1 MPEALAESPPLP
13 ERIEPESAG
22 EPAREARSAVLPVR
36 DPKHGRV
43 PAPTSERAP
52 ERAPA
57 ARPMPIDPS
66 APEATPASPGPGLLR
81 RLAERRSPRRVKVST
96 ALRFYHEV
104 LGLDHLHY
112 GLWNGEA
119 FDLAGLKKAQDR
131 FSRLLCQWVPADA
144 GSVLDVGCGIGST
157 ARMLHEGGL
166 DVEGLS
172 PDPYHRDAFARRV
185 GTPFH
190 LARFQEFEPER
201 RYDLVLMSESAQYIW
216 LDRLFPSVSRAAVPG
231 GHLLVADYFTVNGA
245 EGVMARSGHPLADFL
260 EEAERAG
267 LELERRE
274 DVTDR
279 VAPTLDLAR
288 SWLSAYVEPCL
299 SIASESFRGRH
310 PHLARIGRWLLRG
323 RIERLRELEA
333 LVDSERFKEHKRYLV
348 LLFRVPRAL

>member
-22 EPAREARSAVLPVR
+22 EPALQARSAVLQA
-36 DPKHGRV
+36 
-43 PAPTSERAP
+43 PAQT
-52 ERAPA
+52 PA
-57 ARPMPIDPS
+57 ARPEP
-66 APEATPASPGPGLLR
+66 APEATATPAPRPGLLR

-131 FSRLLCQWVPADA
+131 FSRLLCEWVPPDV

-157 ARMLHEGGL
+157 ALMLQRGGL

-172 PDPYHRDAFARRV
+172 PDPYHRDAFARRI

-190 LARFQEFEPER
+190 LSRFQEFEPPR
-201 RYDLVLMSESAQYIW
+201 RYDMVLMSESAQYIW
-216 LDRLFPSVSRAAVPG
+216 LDRLFPSVRQAAAPG
-231 GHLLVADYFTVNGA
+231 GHLLVADYFTVDGT
-245 EGVMARSGHPLADFL
+245 EGVMARSGHPLEDFL
-260 EEAERAG
+260 TEAESAG
-267 LELERRE
+267 LELVRRE

-288 SWLSAYVEPCL
+288 SWLRTYVEPCL

-310 PHLARIGRWLLRG
+310 PRLARIARWLLRG
-323 RIERLRELEA
+323 RIEKLRQLEA
-333 LVDSERFKEHKRYLV
+333 LVDSERFKEHKRYLI
-348 LLFRVPRAL
+348 LLFRIR